1 MKKKLLLVVIAI
13 LCIATMCFSLIG
25 CSNTENVTNK
35 EKSSFSLG
43 EEGAAVGQTKQIN
56 AYSTDSFKI
65 VASENMTKDEV
76 SRGVVVSKHGSTES
90 WYGDV
95 VSVGEGTKTYKL
107 MAPTSG
113 YTVGNWYVIELKDSR
128 LSFVAFE
135 GYTKLRIHIV
145 ESGIDFSVFDTTIAV
160 DSIYLSELNTEAK
173 TFKFNQGLFNT
184 KVEIGNVLLVEG
196 EDGKYEAYKVV
207 NIQAAANDS
216 GFVFIKYD
224 VPEYNEVYTKL
235 VGSDTSKIGTDVA
248 ENVEFDTNVEQLEET
263 LLAMASVSFD
273 VSAAKFTISGDLV
286 DDAVV
291 LKIRMTIP
299 DIVPTTDGSNKLDLG
314 FEFTVKSKIT
324 SNTDISIGSL
334 VAAKDQG
341 LTVKANFD
349 NDLTFRVEVVDEANV
364 ASDTALDE
372 ILNKVKDMI
381 QKANDGQ
388 DDVEIKVFNWIV
400 PIGNGVADVKFNV
413 SLVMDFSFSGK
424 LGVES
429 TTNVKFDAVAK
440 YDPNAEDGKKFTAE
454 VSKPVAKLDSI
465 SADISGNIKTVV
477 GIKASVEFELL
488 GGVLSIG
495 VSAMVGNYNNFYGV
509 IESGN
514 LLADE
519 IQANGGYYF
528 EGGLCYRVD
537 LLYGIAKIKNGAKT
551 VAEGDIPGTQYDAG
565 SVQEVVTLLDTE
577 IELYPAA
584 TEIALACKYN
594 DVKTGDKNVTGVVD
608 TKLIKLVDGKEY
620 VAIEDGKIS
629 LTEKGFKKAAATG
642 ISNVTIVVEIGM
654 KEFNVVVNAV
664 KFDEIRKASSITVD
678 MEVTDAAAL
687 TATYVDGTPVDIA
700 VVNGLVSI
708 ANPEVG
714 VIIIY
719 ENGVAVKAV
728 NVVE

>member
-43 EEGAAVGQTKQIN
+43 DEGGAVGQTKQIN

-107 MAPTSG
+107 MAPTAG

-145 ESGIDFSVFDTTIAV
+145 ESGIDFSVFDTTISV
-160 DSIYLSELNTEAK
+160 DSIYLSELDTEAK

-207 NIQAAANDS
+207 NIQAATNDS

-299 DIVPTTDGSNKLDLG
+299 NIVPTTDGSNKLDLG

-341 LTVKANFD
+341 LTVEANFD

-381 QKANDGQ
+381 QKANDAQ

-413 SLVMDFSFSGK
+413 SLVMNFSFSGK

-429 TTNVKFDAVAK
+429 TTKVKFDAVAK
-440 YDPNAEDGKKFTAE
+440 YNPNAEDGKKFTAE
-454 VSKPVAKLDSI
+454 VSKPEAKLDSI
-465 SADISGNIKTVV
+465 SADISGNIKTLV

-488 GGVLSIG
+488 GGVLSVG

-528 EGGLCYRVD
+528 EGGLRYRVD

-551 VAEGDIPGTQYDAG
+551 LVEDIIPGTQYDAG
-565 SVQEVVTLLDTE
+565 SVQEVTVLATTNVDLL
-577 IELYPAA
+577 PAA
-584 TEIALACKYN
+584 RDLVLACKYN
-594 DVKTGDKNVTGVVD
+594 DVKTGAPDVDGIVD
-608 TKLIKLVDGKEY
+608 TKLIKLVDGQGY
-620 VAIEDGKIS
+620 VTIEDGKIA
-629 LTEKGFKKAAATG
+629 LTEKGFNKAATTG
-642 ISNVTIVVEIGM
+642 ISNVKISVKIGM
-654 KEFNVVVNAV
+654 KDFDLYINAV

-678 MEVTDAAAL
+678 MDVTDAAAL

-728 NVVE
+728 NVVD